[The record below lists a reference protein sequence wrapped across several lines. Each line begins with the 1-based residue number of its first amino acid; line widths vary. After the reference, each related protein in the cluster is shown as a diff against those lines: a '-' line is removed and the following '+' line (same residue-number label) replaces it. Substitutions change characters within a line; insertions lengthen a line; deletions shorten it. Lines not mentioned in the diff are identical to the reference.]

1 MKLPGGNMKI
11 IGIGVP
17 VVAIVLLVINQSG
30 IFTIPIVGVKIR
42 TLIGSVTAPVTQ
54 FVKRM
59 LGKGQPA
66 GA

>member
-1 MKLPGGNMKI
+1 MKI

-17 VVAIVLLVINQSG
+17 VAVIVLLLINQYV
-30 IFTIPIVGVKIR
+30 FTLPIVGLKIKE
-42 TLIGSVTAPVTQ
+42 IVGAVTAPIGG